1 MWLQFVWA
9 SMRQQWLVAVV
20 VWREGACAEFWNQV
34 KMVYKVLKKFKE
46 SVQSFETILGGS
58 AEFWKVFVVSD
69 WTRHVPNFEIFP
81 VSGAE
86 IWTYTMEMCRDLKW
100 ILGVGRSIER
110 ACLILKVGSSWS
122 LQIAWVW
129 LCAEFW
135 NDFVVVCRVL
145 KWFQRDVQSS
155 ELSKSYKWLKIG
167 SVQRNEK
174 NLWACTEFWNLLIH
188 HRPQTGNRATRWHK
202 LILNKPTNVQW
213 KQRRKVIM
221 IDDSFEF
228 RYTTIMG

>member
-1 MWLQFVWA
+1 MCRVLKSGEDGVQ
-9 SMRQQWLVAVV
+9 SSERIQ
-20 VWREGACAEFWNQV
+20 GKCAEFWNNPWRQCR
-34 KMVYKVLKKFKE
+34 VLKSLCGKWLN
-46 SVQSFETILGGS
+46 T
-58 AEFWKVFVVSD
+58 
-69 WTRHVPNFEIFP
+69 TRTKLWNISCE
-81 VSGAE
+81 
-86 IWTYTMEMCRDLKW
+86 WCRDLNLYLEMCRDLKW

-174 NLWACTEFWNLLIH
+174 NLWACTEFWNLLACV
-188 HRPQTGNRATRWHK
+188 G
-202 LILNKPTNVQW
+202 
-213 KQRRKVIM
+213 
-221 IDDSFEF
+221 
-228 RYTTIMG
+228 